1 MVAAVF
7 DVLPKTGDSGF
18 YRLPKRISV
27 RKQRRPFSS
36 IMYIPAASFPDVPP
50 PACSLVRV
58 LAFIVLVL
66 LVHLLYGNTD
76 KQETV
81 FRLPRYIASRPEFRT
96 PSKGVAARAPDV
108 RGGGSTGT

>member
-36 IMYIPAASFPDVPP
+36 IM
-50 PACSLVRV
+50 
-58 LAFIVLVL
+58 
-66 LVHLLYGNTD
+66 
-76 KQETV
+76 
-81 FRLPRYIASRPEFRT
+81 
-96 PSKGVAARAPDV
+96 
-108 RGGGSTGT
+108 